1 MSRDV
6 VICDCYVTASFLK
19 GAIYMGK
26 DLKGK
31 ELGAGI
37 TQRKN
42 GAYQGRYKDR
52 FGNVKTIYNRKLSDL
67 RKELAIAIADNE
79 NLFSIRNEITLDEW
93 FKKWVELYKKKSV
106 RPNTLREYTH
116 IYNKNISPFLG
127 NGKIN
132 SFVKSDIQQL
142 IDTASD
148 NGYKYERQN
157 KIKVI
162 LSDMFGRAMEDE
174 LMIRNPAKGVK
185 LRANKEI
192 NAKAL
197 TLQQQDMFFEVCA
210 GTFYDNLYNVAVNT
224 GLRPGELFALTK
236 EDIDFENGYINVNKT
251 LVYQKYLDD
260 ECKTFHIEPPKTKQS
275 YRKVPIN
282 RKCRKY
288 LEKQFALKDVVSK
301 KRPKQQNDFL
311 FVTKFNTPIN
321 SQIYSASIKR
331 IVEQINLT
339 REFADEFPVFS
350 GHTFRHAFATRC
362 FEVGIQPKVVQSYL
376 GHATLKMTMDLYTH
390 VTEEKSAND
399 IERIVENDRNNVIDF
414 GLKVC

>member
-1 MSRDV
+1 MFER
-6 VICDCYVTASFLK
+6 
-19 GAIYMGK
+19 AI
-26 DLKGK
+26 
-31 ELGAGI
+31 
-37 TQRKN
+37 
-42 GAYQGRYKDR
+42 
-52 FGNVKTIYNRKLSDL
+52 
-67 RKELAIAIADNE
+67 
-79 NLFSIRNEITLDEW
+79 
-93 FKKWVELYKKKSV
+93 
-106 RPNTLREYTH
+106 
-116 IYNKNISPFLG
+116 
-127 NGKIN
+127 
-132 SFVKSDIQQL
+132 
-142 IDTASD
+142 
-148 NGYKYERQN
+148 
-157 KIKVI
+157 
-162 LSDMFGRAMEDE
+162 EDE
-174 LMIRNPAKGVK
+174 LMTKNPAKGVK
-185 LRANKEI
+185 LRLEKEF
-192 NAKAL
+192 NAKTL
-197 TLQQQDMFFEVCA
+197 TLEQQDIFFEVCS
-210 GTFYDNLYNVAVNT
+210 GTFYDNMYNVAVNT

-236 EDIDFENGYINVNKT
+236 EDVDLENGYISVNKT

-288 LEKQFALKDVVSK
+288 LEKQFVLKDVISK

-321 SQIYSASIKR
+321 SQIYSDSIKR

-350 GHTFRHAFATRC
+350 GHTFRHTFATRC

>member
-6 VICDCYVTASFLK
+6 VICDCYATASFLK

-132 SFVKSDIQQL
+132 SLSSTRLPMTVDI
-142 IDTASD
+142 
-148 NGYKYERQN
+148 N
-157 KIKVI
+157 
-162 LSDMFGRAMEDE
+162 M
-174 LMIRNPAKGVK
+174 
-185 LRANKEI
+185 
-192 NAKAL
+192 
-197 TLQQQDMFFEVCA
+197 
-210 GTFYDNLYNVAVNT
+210 NV
-224 GLRPGELFALTK
+224 
-236 EDIDFENGYINVNKT
+236 
-251 LVYQKYLDD
+251 
-260 ECKTFHIEPPKTKQS
+260 KTK
-275 YRKVPIN
+275 
-282 RKCRKY
+282 
-288 LEKQFALKDVVSK
+288 LKS
-301 KRPKQQNDFL
+301 FCL
-311 FVTKFNTPIN
+311 IC
-321 SQIYSASIKR
+321 
-331 IVEQINLT
+331 LT
-339 REFADEFPVFS
+339 GQWKTS
-350 GHTFRHAFATRC
+350 
-362 FEVGIQPKVVQSYL
+362 
-376 GHATLKMTMDLYTH
+376 
-390 VTEEKSAND
+390 
-399 IERIVENDRNNVIDF
+399 
-414 GLKVC
+414 